1 MNKNKHITKVLTEEE
16 EEEESLFVRHVITP
30 EIFVEEYNFSTVYM

>member
-1 MNKNKHITKVLTEEE
+1 MNKNKHITKVLTEE